1 LRRRCRNW
9 HAYSCRHRFGHSL
22 KTRANIGCGSKRHVH
37 RVDTGVGR
45 SSGGA
50 VAGGRR
56 QRPPLQTPARST
68 MWEKSVIFLF
78 SFTCAFLVIL
88 GKGRPSDAV
97 EGDGESPISPISTYR
112 TRRDAAV
119 GGHIRTARA
128 WRKNRPSCAVDLPWP
143 VLSEV
148 ECAQAHEKPSAE

>member
-1 LRRRCRNW
+1 
-9 HAYSCRHRFGHSL
+9 
-22 KTRANIGCGSKRHVH
+22 
-37 RVDTGVGR
+37 
-45 SSGGA
+45 
-50 VAGGRR
+50 
-56 QRPPLQTPARST
+56 

-148 ECAQAHEKPSAE
+148 ECVQAHEKPGAEKSGRANAD